1 MGSSHH
7 HHHHSSGL
15 VPRGSHMASMTG
27 GQQMGRGSMTNT
39 LQVKLLSKNARM
51 PERNHKTDAGYDIFS
66 AETVVL
72 EPQEKAVIKTDV
84 AVSIPE
90 GYVGLLT
97 SRSGVSSK
105 THLVIET
112 GKIAAGYHGNLG
124 INIKNDHEDDKM
136 QTIFLRNICNEKI
149 FEKERHLY
157 KLGSY
162 RIEKGERIAQLV
174 IVPIWTPEL
183 KQVEEFES
191 VSERGEKGFGSCGV

>member
-1 MGSSHH
+1 
-7 HHHHSSGL
+7 
-15 VPRGSHMASMTG
+15 
-27 GQQMGRGSMTNT
+27 MTNI
-39 LQVKLLSKNARM
+39 LQVKLLSKDARM

-112 GKIAAGYHGNLG
+112 GKIDAGYHGDLG

-136 QTIFLRNICNEKI
+136 QTIFLRDIDNEKI

-174 IVPIWTPEL
+174 IVPIFTPEL
-183 KQVEEFES
+183 KQVKEFES
-191 VSERGEKGFGSCGV
+191 VSERGEKGFGSSGV